1 MLVLIKRIGVNIL
14 GLTKFCYNSM
24 SHSMTKMSLLE
35 RALGKEARKLI
46 NLAIPMR
53 HTNHSKEAV
62 KMVKGCGEKYTQMKK
77 LLE

>member
-1 MLVLIKRIGVNIL
+1 
-14 GLTKFCYNSM
+14 
-24 SHSMTKMSLLE
+24 MTKMSLLE